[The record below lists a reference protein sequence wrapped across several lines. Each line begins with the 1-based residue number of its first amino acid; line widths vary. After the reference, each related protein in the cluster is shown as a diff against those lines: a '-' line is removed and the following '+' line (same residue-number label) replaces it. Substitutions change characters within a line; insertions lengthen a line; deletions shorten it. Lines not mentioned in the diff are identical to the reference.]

1 MEDAGLSRTLLLL
14 PVTTSVHLRVLTR
27 VQTQGSWGTRT
38 PGRQHGVDRGAQP
51 TDG

>member
-1 MEDAGLSRTLLLL
+1 MERAGLSRTLLLL
-14 PVTTSVHLRVLTR
+14 PVTTSIHLRVLTWILTR
-27 VQTQGSWGTRT
+27 GPRGTRT